1 MYLNLTKRINC
12 FKSSRPFQDIHLQNS
27 TNNEFLLNFIISI
40 HELLYNIHRFRRILN
55 TRHRMRNNDTPQT
68 AVLGVFLDW
77 IKPFYVRFAF
87 VTMNTQ
93 IINRFEIITCWTCSK
108 KLDWTKS
115 KRNFV
120 LYHIY
125 TLWMRMH

>member
-12 FKSSRPFQDIHLQNS
+12 FKSSRLFQDIHLQNS

-68 AVLGVFLDW
+68 AVLGVFLD
-77 IKPFYVRFAF
+77 
-87 VTMNTQ
+87 
-93 IINRFEIITCWTCSK
+93 
-108 KLDWTKS
+108 
-115 KRNFV
+115 
-120 LYHIY
+120 
-125 TLWMRMH
+125 